1 MFELWRL
8 GEGHFSKV
16 GQQLLQIVVGSVGHF
31 VDLLAVL
38 FHVGVDQG
46 LGLVQSAQ
54 SGLLGISY
62 FIQ

>member
-8 GEGHFSKV
+8 GERHFSKV
-16 GQQLLQIVVGSVGHF
+16 GQQLLQRVVGSVSHF
-31 VDLLAVL
+31 VDFLAVL
-38 FHVGVDQG
+38 LHVSVDQG

-62 FIQ
+62 LIQ